1 MSIEYKKLSEEEL
14 LQSSGGVIEL
24 ASLSGGP
31 VLKVK
36 APAVESISLKSS
48 PSSDSVE
55 IAQLKNGDV
64 VQATGGK
71 IRISD
76 DVSGKKAIT
85 YTQVYVPSL
94 KQGGWVDSD
103 YLG

>member
-1 MSIEYKKLSEEEL
+1 MSDEYKKLSEEEL
-14 LQSSGGVIEL
+14 LQSSGGVDKL
-24 ASLSGGP
+24 ASLGSGP
-31 VLKVK
+31 VWKVK
-36 APAVESISLKSS
+36 GLSAGTISLKSD
-48 PSSDSVE
+48 PSQNSSE

-94 KQGGWVDSD
+94 RQSGWIDSD